1 MKQEDDIRLPALAKR
16 MLDRFFYSSP
26 GSSQGSLHV
35 RDGANVQNLLSS
47 FVIASLPCWLIG
59 TWNLGEQTN
68 FAIAQLGMQSAPGWR
83 GALIDALGLGFDST
97 NIAACFVHGLLYF
110 IPIFVVALLTGA
122 LFEALFAKLRQR
134 PLDDGLLSI
143 VWLYSLIL
151 PPTTP
156 ALQVAL
162 GMAFGLVVGKAIFGG
177 TGRYLVNPSILG
189 LAFLVFSYSALVF
202 GQGAWIPV
210 AGYDEPTT
218 IELAVEEGGVAALQ
232 SVGYQ
237 WWHLFIGN
245 QPGPVGV
252 TSILG
257 CLLGAIYLIVVGSA
271 SGRIM
276 LGSLIGLIGTVW
288 LLNAFGPADD
298 PMYAVPWTWHV
309 VIGGWAFGTV
319 FLATDPVAAA
329 TTNPGRW
336 GFGIIVGVLTII
348 VRVTNPSYNE
358 GVIFAIL
365 LATIFSP
372 LIDYVVVER
381 NIKRRRLRIG
391 AEP

>member
-1 MKQEDDIRLPALAKR
+1 
-16 MLDRFFYSSP
+16 
-26 GSSQGSLHV
+26 
-35 RDGANVQNLLSS
+35 
-47 FVIASLPCWLIG
+47 
-59 TWNLGEQTN
+59 
-68 FAIAQLGMQSAPGWR
+68 
-83 GALIDALGLGFDST
+83 
-97 NIAACFVHGLLYF
+97 VHGLLYF

-257 CLLGAIYLIVVGSA
+257 CLLGAIYLIFVGSA